1 MNKIVLSILKIV
13 FIAFLLFL
21 LKHFIQ
27 AIIEFTDIIPVR
39 PKAYI
44 WGYFDR
50 AKYVVGWQFVFTF
63 WVYILAVILF
73 YFLLKIKFLK
83 KKKLWKIASGL
94 FLIIFLFLLRAHQGH
109 FPYKR
114 IVSKSNPT
122 RFNYSIFE
130 ELIIYSIVGYA
141 VIYLIRKWLLN
152 DNSQKTPK

>member
-50 AKYVVGWQFVFTF
+50 AKYVVVWQFVFSF
-63 WVYILAVILF
+63 WVYILSVLLF
-73 YFLLKIKFLK
+73 IVLLKIKFLK
-83 KKKLWKIASGL
+83 KRKIWEITGSL
-94 FLIIFLFLLRAHQGH
+94 SLIIMGFLLYVHRFE
-109 FPYKR
+109 FPIKKTYFPSGKE
-114 IVSKSNPT
+114 IN
-122 RFNYSIFE
+122 FGLIEDF
-130 ELIIYSIVGYA
+130 IIYSIVGYLL
-141 VIYLIRKWLLN
+141 IYLVRKWFLI
-152 DNSQKTPK
+152 DNNQKTPQ